1 MPFLL
6 SDWFSSINHF
16 CHQKSQ
22 LLILHSRLH
31 FFSFIL
37 NCRGWW
43 FFNKSNNTDFRLSRK
58 MWAFSNNRQW
68 RHYLT
73 PHTCIC
79 SCGQLWGISARPY
92 YELQGNRNN
101 VGENESGLSHQ
112 SAWANASVCSWILGK
127 SLYWAWGLAVYNR
140 AFMD

>member
-6 SDWFSSINHF
+6 SDWIFFNKSF
-16 CHQKSQ
+16 RHQKSQ

-79 SCGQLWGISARPY
+79 SAVNCGVLVLGLLRASGKQKQCGWEWRVGWATKVLGQMPQSARGSW
-92 YELQGNRNN
+92 GNLCT
-101 VGENESGLSHQ
+101 GHE
-112 SAWANASVCSWILGK
+112 A
-127 SLYWAWGLAVYNR
+127 
-140 AFMD
+140 